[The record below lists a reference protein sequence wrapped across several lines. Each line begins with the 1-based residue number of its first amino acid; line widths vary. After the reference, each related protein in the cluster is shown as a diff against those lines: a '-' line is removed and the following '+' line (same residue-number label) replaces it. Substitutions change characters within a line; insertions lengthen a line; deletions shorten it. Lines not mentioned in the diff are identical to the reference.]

1 MPSTVFNRLLEE
13 QIEIFRNSF
22 SSVSRATFYDEH
34 TGKLIHAGEFGM
46 YREAICR
53 EFLRFLIP
61 GRLAISQGFLIN
73 SHDEVSAQC
82 DIIVYDSESTPLIQ
96 SESRQRFFPVE
107 TVCAVGEV
115 KSILSKS
122 DLQEALHKLVDT
134 KKIREQIGRR
144 NPAIRR
150 HQPSPSTPESV
161 LRHQLITYDPEN
173 FLYDQLITFL
183 ICEKLD
189 FNLDNLIMDELYED
203 DVLRR
208 HRHNLVLSLKD
219 GLLLYYYDVDGMALP
234 WPVFQ
239 LGSTKVE
246 LKNYVIIPDKEWELA
261 HFRLFATYIF
271 MATSAATILF
281 PEMTDYMGPTGGGR
295 RLEVPDS
302 RG

>member
-1 MPSTVFNRLLEE
+1 MPSTVFNQLLNE

-22 SSVSRATFYDEH
+22 SSVSRATFYDED
-34 TGKLIHAGEFGM
+34 TGRLIHAGEFGM

-53 EFLRFLIP
+53 DFLRFLIP

-73 SHDEVSAQC
+73 THDEVSTQC
-82 DIIVYDSESTPLIQ
+82 DIIVHDSEATPLIQ

-122 DLQEALHKLVDT
+122 DLIDALLKLVNA
-134 KKIREQIGRR
+134 KRMREQISRT
-144 NPAIRR
+144 NPVIRR
-150 HQPSPSTPESV
+150 HKPSLSTPERALYNQV
-161 LRHQLITYDPEN
+161 ITYDPEN

-183 ICEKLD
+183 ICEEFD
-189 FNLDNLIMDELYED
+189 FNPDYLVMDQLYED

-208 HRHNLVLSLKD
+208 HRHDLILSLKD

-239 LGSTKVE
+239 VRSTKVE
-246 LKNYVIIPDKEWELA
+246 LKNYDIVPEEGWEFA

-271 MATSAATILF
+271 MATSSATILF

-295 RLEVPDS
+295 RLEIPESLV
-302 RG
+302 